1 MRDSRN
7 DKPRTKRKNGL
18 VSKYIGVVIVPVILI
33 TLIFS
38 LFTVR
43 IIKNAMYGQVR
54 DNLVK
59 IDRLM
64 VELMDRSFPGDY
76 QLKTTTGS
84 DGEKVYSLYKGNK
97 EVTGGKCDILEKMK
111 KSTGYDVSIIYYD
124 TRMCTTINDSSGKSA
139 AGTAINSRVLNS
151 IYEKQKAQFYEN
163 VTVNGE
169 PYFVYYD
176 PIKNSK
182 GTYVGIY
189 GVAKPAAD
197 IKNAVYMSLWPII
210 ILIICSMMILVFIS
224 VRFTGSFLNTLERL
238 MEFLVGVEHGKMNVQ
253 MDKRNLKRTDELGE
267 ASRAAVNMQHSL
279 ARLVEYDELTGIY
292 NRRYANK
299 RFAKILLSV
308 ETCGGSFAAAIGDID
323 FFKKV
328 NDTYGHE
335 CGDAVLVNTAEIL
348 KKNMA
353 GHGFAARWGGEEF
366 LLIFDKEDAEN
377 ARGILENILSDIRRT
392 TVKFGEHEVKITMSI
407 GITDG
412 DTGSNA
418 DQILM
423 RADDHLYYAKTH
435 GRNQTAGD
443 EVSSK
448 TND

>member
-1 MRDSRN
+1 MSDSSTE
-7 DKPRTKRKNGL
+7 KKRMKKNGL
-18 VSKYIGVVIVPVILI
+18 VSKYIGIVIVPVILI

-38 LFTVR
+38 LVTVR

-54 DNLVK
+54 DDLVR
-59 IDRLM
+59 IDRL
-64 VELMDRSFPGDY
+64 VSDLMDRSFPGDY
-76 QLKTTTGS
+76 QLNSTTDSG
-84 DGEKVYSLYKGNK
+84 GRKVYSLYKGNA
-97 EVTGGKCDILEKMK
+97 EVTGGKCDIPEKIK
-111 KSTGYDVSIIYYD
+111 EDTGYDVSVIYYD
-124 TRMCTTINDSSGKSA
+124 TRMCTTIDEASGKSA
-139 AGTAINSRVLNS
+139 VGTAINPRVLNS
-151 IYEKQKAQFYEN
+151 IYENQKPQFYEN

-169 PYFVYYD
+169 EYFVYYD

-189 GVAKPAAD
+189 GIAKPAVD

-238 MEFLVGVEHGKMNVQ
+238 MEFLVGVELGNMNVQ
-253 MDKRNLKRTDELGE
+253 MDERNLKRTDELGE

-299 RFAKILLSV
+299 RFAKILLAI
-308 ETCGGSFAAAIGDID
+308 ETCGGRFSAAIGDID

-335 CGDAVLVNTAEIL
+335 CGDAVLVNAAAIL
-348 KKNMA
+348 KKNMS

-366 LLIFDKEDAEN
+366 LLIFDKEDAET

-392 TVKFGEHEVKITMSI
+392 TVRFGENEIKITMSI

-423 RADDHLYYAKTH
+423 RADDNLYYAKTH